1 MNTSTENTKYDR
13 ARARVSELKEFYT
26 HLGTYLIFVCFFLA
40 LNFYTTGFFWA
51 IFPIAGWGIGIL
63 SHAAK
68 TFGWNP
74 FFSKDW
80 EKRKIDEYIRKEDF
94 K

>member
-1 MNTSTENTKYDR
+1 MNTSNQNTKYER
-13 ARARVSELKEFYT
+13 AQAKVREIKEFYS
-26 HLGTYLIFVCFFLA
+26 HLGTYLIFVCFFLV
-40 LNFYTTGFFWA
+40 LNFYSGSFFWA
-51 IFPIAGWGIGIL
+51 IFPIVGWGIGIL

-68 TFGWNP
+68 TFGKNP

-80 EKRKIDEYIRKEDF
+80 EQRKIDEYIRNEDF